1 MSRTL
6 ATMFVVASTL
16 SFGAIAHAADAEFLK
31 SLDGNWGGKGSVK
44 VEADSAPINVS
55 CKFSSDTTESSM
67 ALDGSCTGMVVVS
80 RAIGA
85 TIKTDGKSYKG
96 TYIGSNGLGIASAT
110 VVGGGT
116 AAGYPSESVT
126 GEVKETAPKAFNMT
140 LGTPKREGTP
150 PPPQAARARR

>member
-1 MSRTL
+1 MADTFPMLDTEFVLWSPTYIDEGDNPTTTPPVGVT
-6 ATMFVVASTL
+6 ATFSTDHPEIFRL
-16 SFGAIAHAADAEFLK
+16 QFTSPDNG
-31 SLDGNWGGKGSVK
+31 
-44 VEADSAPINVS
+44 
-55 CKFSSDTTESSM
+55 ESPD
-67 ALDGSCTGMVVVS
+67 LNPDGSQ
-80 RAIGA
+80 
-85 TIKTDGKSYKG
+85 G